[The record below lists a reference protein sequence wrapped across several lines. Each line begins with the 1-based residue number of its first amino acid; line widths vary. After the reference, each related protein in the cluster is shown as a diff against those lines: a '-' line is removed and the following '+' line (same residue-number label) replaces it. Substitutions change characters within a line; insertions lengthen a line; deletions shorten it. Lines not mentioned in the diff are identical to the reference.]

1 MSYNILIVDDSA
13 TMRSVIKRTVQ
24 LAQLPIDEFLE
35 AGNGIEALEVLQ
47 QHSVDLVLTDINM
60 PEMDGFEMTEC
71 MQKDQNLQTI
81 PVVVISTE
89 ARTTRI
95 DQLKQKGIAGYV
107 HKPFTPEKIRDVINS
122 VLGVCHVRDK

>member
-1 MSYNILIVDDSA
+1 
-13 TMRSVIKRTVQ
+13 MRSVIKRTIQ

-35 AGNGIEALEVLQ
+35 AANGIEALEVLQ
-47 QHSVDLVLTDINM
+47 QNSVDLVLTDINM

-89 ARTTRI
+89 ASTTRI

-122 VLGVCHVRDK
+122 VLGACHVRDN